1 MSSVIPAPVGGE
13 FDYLSRAPRHARR
26 LRRLLH
32 ITTGL
37 VALSAIAGVLYGGTW

>member
-1 MSSVIPAPVGGE
+1 MSCVIPAASDGE
-13 FDYLSRAPRHARR
+13 FDYLLRELRHARR

-37 VALSAIAGVLYGGTW
+37 VALSAIAGVLYGCAW